1 MNQAMRLH
9 GGINDEVSI
18 LSHDLPDHSL
28 ASFMTL
34 QSNRLQ
40 MVITNLENDASTFA
54 MRIRG
59 DLNILLEPERNLTF
73 GVNIRFNEQDP
84 QLITIRGVINGIYED
99 VFGMR
104 NLLDLV
110 TTSFSGYLTE
120 DGHITNYN
128 ITGLGAFGVDCYNSR
143 RYLDVMTRQA
153 NMTEERIAYTY
164 DPDDEILRTFI
175 TSQHCIIG
183 DVVMNFQ
190 DDFTQNE
197 INASFNFESMHQ
209 VLAVAFG
216 ALPGDRLPGLVRNLG
231 LTGHQLLISTNYA
244 EVHPEHRNSREITL
258 TGVMDFYN
266 ISCFAGIR

>member
-1 MNQAMRLH
+1 MRNVFGMDQPMRLH
-9 GGINDEVSI
+9 GGIDDEVSI
-18 LSHDLPDHSL
+18 LSHDLSDHSL

-40 MVITNLENDASTFA
+40 MVITNQENDASTFA

-59 DLNILLEPERNLTF
+59 DLNIQIEPQRNLTF
-73 GVNIRFNEQDP
+73 GVNVRFNEQDP

-120 DGHITNYN
+120 DGQIRNYN

-153 NMTEERIAYTY
+153 NMTEERIAYSY
-164 DPDDEILRTFI
+164 DSNDEILGSFI
-175 TSQHCIIG
+175 NSQHCIIG
-183 DVVMNFQ
+183 DVVMNFE
-190 DDFTQNE
+190 DDYVQND
-197 INASFNFESMHQ
+197 ISASFNFESMHQ
-209 VLAVAFG
+209 VLAVVFG
-216 ALPGDRLPGLVRNLG
+216 ALPGDRLPALVRNLG
-231 LTGHQLLISTNYA
+231 LTGHQLLLDTNYD
-244 EVHPEHRNSREITL
+244 EVHPENRNSREIIL
-258 TGVMDFYN
+258 TGVMDLYN
-266 ISCFAGIR
+266 IT